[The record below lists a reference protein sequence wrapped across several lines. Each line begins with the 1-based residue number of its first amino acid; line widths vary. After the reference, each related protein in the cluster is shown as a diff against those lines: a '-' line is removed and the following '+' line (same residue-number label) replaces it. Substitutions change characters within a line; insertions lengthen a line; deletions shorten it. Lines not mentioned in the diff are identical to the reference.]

1 MNEGW
6 FSKPVPVA
14 EGIAGDIR
22 YVSSARQAMNML
34 NGSWREQGTAQHR
47 EAMRACQRAINGE
60 ASSEIAMT
68 TFADAAKEAR
78 VLAE

>member
-6 FSKPVPVA
+6 FSKPVPVS

-22 YVSSARQAMNML
+22 HVSSARQAIAML
-34 NGSWREQGTAQHR
+34 NGSWREQGSSKHR
-47 EAMRACQRAINGE
+47 AALRACQGAVNGDLS
-60 ASSEIAMT
+60 AEIARIA
-68 TFADAAKEAR
+68 FVDAAEEAR